1 MALYELKL
9 CATPSY
15 YFSHEANVNRYQVF
29 PTSDNTT
36 SYVSD
41 TVYQSPY
48 GNRTSIFQAT
58 VNSGDTVVLQGRIH
72 ADFDWIDI
80 VTITDGSV
88 LQEVVTAPMYRAV
101 VTNTSGSAVVAA
113 MSI

>member
-1 MALYELKL
+1 MCHSFLFPYE
-9 CATPSY
+9 AI
-15 YFSHEANVNRYQVF
+15 VNRYQVF

-36 SYVSD
+36 SYTSD

-48 GNRTSIFQAT
+48 GNRTCVFQAT

-72 ADFDWIDI
+72 KDFNWIDI

-113 MSI
+113 ISI

>member
-1 MALYELKL
+1 MALTSKNCVPLLPIFPY
-9 CATPSY
+9 
-15 YFSHEANVNRYQVF
+15 EANVNRYQVF

-48 GNRTSIFQAT
+48 GNRTSVFQAT

-113 MSI
+113 ISI